1 MKEIVFVTGNK
12 GKQAE
17 AQKWLDRNNIVV
29 SCYDYDIY
37 EPDVNDIEF
46 IAKTKVLQAYEKVNK
61 PCIALDAGFYINNY
75 PNNPGFP
82 GAFPKRELLN
92 KIGIDGLLGI
102 MKDVEDRSCYFKECL
117 AYYDGKDISYFYGVS
132 KGEVVK
138 EKVIGDNT
146 KKWSELWYIFRPDN
160 CNKTLSEM
168 TEEERENRPD
178 NHTNALK
185 EFSEWF
191 YKK

>member
-1 MKEIVFVTGNK
+1 MVISQLINSYSGFFPDKKEMYLFLEEI
-12 GKQAE
+12 
-17 AQKWLDRNNIVV
+17 
-29 SCYDYDIY
+29 
-37 EPDVNDIEF
+37 
-46 IAKTKVLQAYEKVNK
+46 
-61 PCIALDAGFYINNY
+61 
-75 PNNPGFP
+75 
-82 GAFPKRELLN
+82 
-92 KIGIDGLLGI
+92 
-102 MKDVEDRSCYFKECL
+102 FK
-117 AYYDGKDISYFYGVS
+117 KDISYFYGVS